1 MAQADKSSLKVEA
14 KGDDAGDASDG
25 SQSRLF
31 SYVKLP
37 DFSDTQFDTGD
48 VAGSGIDA
56 GSDLAPP
63 DSCNHKKKGL
73 DPHSLCEACKRKHGI
88 LLCAV
93 DSRCDECD
101 RMDENSFLV
110 LMSERNK
117 NVVRQLKKNA
127 SPKTKKASMQS
138 PETRRSTRQSPA
150 RPDASYL
157 IDDDFAATKSP
168 LKGAKKLKKKAS
180 AVSSFASTLNVNPER
195 LQAFLADPNI
205 IASLQGS
212 DSFNP
217 YHSGATQAVSYE
229 DQLALDP
236 TGEVQF
242 QHHAPPTDYD
252 AQYPGYNP
260 HAQYMTDP
268 GLQVSPVS
276 GV

>member
-14 KGDDAGDASDG
+14 KGDDAGDASEG
-25 SQSRLF
+25 SQSGLF
-31 SYVKLP
+31 SYDRLP
-37 DFSDTQFDTGD
+37 SFSDTQFDIDD
-48 VAGSGIDA
+48 VMVSGADA

-110 LMSERNK
+110 LMAERNK

-127 SPKTKKASMQS
+127 SPKAKKASMQS

-168 LKGAKKLKKKAS
+168 AKGVKKSKKKAS
-180 AVSSFASTLNVNPER
+180 TVSSFASSLNVDPER
-195 LQAFLADPNI
+195 LQAFLADPTVM
-205 IASLQGS
+205 ASLQGS
-212 DSFNP
+212 ESFSP
-217 YHSGATQAVSYE
+217 YNSGATQPVSYE

-236 TGEVQF
+236 SGELKF
-242 QHHAPPTDYD
+242 QHHAPSTDYD
-252 AQYPGYNP
+252 AQYQGYNP

-268 GLQVSPVS
+268 GLQVSHVS